1 MHGLPFLQRFYELRL
16 SSDGLRRPHLSLHD
30 ERYRRKTRQRA
41 PKPPFGIRFYTG
53 DRRGDV
59 RNLHVFAVMQFTRFR
74 PVRGVLR
81 TASTDSCVLRQL
93 RPNHWHFMNNQRS
106 LLSEVGWFWLCVR
119 LLGHPKTFPEGKVPT
134 NVGGRGNAEGNGDR
148 GTNQDGLKSCV
159 FSSSVSTSAA
169 TFPMGE
175 GLVRRI
181 LKVARLRLR

>member
-1 MHGLPFLQRFYELRL
+1 MIFTCLPAFSFRYDLRW
-16 SSDGLRRPHLSLHD
+16 PYLSLRE
-30 ERYRRKTRQRA
+30 ERYGRKTRQRA

-134 NVGGRGNAEGNGDR
+134 ESAE
-148 GTNQDGLKSCV
+148 
-159 FSSSVSTSAA
+159 
-169 TFPMGE
+169 E
-175 GLVRRI
+175 GMRRKLAI
-181 LKVARLRLR
+181 EEPTETARLVTFFPLPSAQVLPPSPWGKVLSGVS